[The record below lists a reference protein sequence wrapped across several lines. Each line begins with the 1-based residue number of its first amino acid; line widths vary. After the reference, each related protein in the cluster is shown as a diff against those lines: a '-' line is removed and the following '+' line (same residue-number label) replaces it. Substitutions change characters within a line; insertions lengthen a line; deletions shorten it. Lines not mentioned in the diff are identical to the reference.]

1 MVIIYKNRAF
11 EEELVAST
19 LCRSL
24 RFLSVLFL
32 FAVGLRAIADAQPL
46 PRSVTVG
53 SNPPGTVFYAL
64 ASGLSKVASEGAPF
78 QMVVQPY
85 SGTSTFLPLLDSGEV
100 DFGINNAVDMALS
113 YQGPERLK
121 IGGRNPFRH
130 TPNVR
135 LVMRG
140 AILMT
145 ALLVRK
151 DAPMKSVLDIRGK
164 RLTGEYPAQ
173 LANWYNIFGFLT
185 GAGMKFDDVKI
196 IPVPGA
202 NEGVDALIQGR
213 ADVALHAIDSA
224 KVKEADA
231 AIGVRHLSLDC
242 SAQGE
247 KRLRAAVPGYYP
259 QWLKRGQAAAI
270 SDDTCV
276 NAYDIY
282 LTTAKSANERV
293 VQTILK
299 NIWDNIDK
307 LLPLHP
313 SFKDWTRQRAVDV
326 DVTIPYHPAAVQ
338 FYKERGVWP
347 AIMDEVQRKLTGPN
361 P

>member
-1 MVIIYKNRAF
+1 MAPRLRAAQF
-11 EEELVAST
+11 
-19 LCRSL
+19 
-24 RFLSVLFL
+24 FLSFVFELLL
-32 FAVGLRAIADAQPL
+32 FAIGLADAQPL
-46 PRSVTVG
+46 PRSVTVA

-64 ASGLSKVASEGAPF
+64 ASGLSKVASEGSPM
-78 QMVVQPY
+78 QLVVQPY
-85 SGTSTFLPLLDSGEV
+85 SGTSTFLPLLDSGEI
-100 DFGINNAVDMALS
+100 DFGINNAVDLALS
-113 YQGPERLK
+113 YQGSERLK
-121 IGGRNPFRH
+121 IGGRNPFQH
-130 TPNVR
+130 TPNIR

-145 ALLVRK
+145 AFLVRK
-151 DAPMKSVLDIRGK
+151 DAPIKSIQDIRGK

-173 LANWYNIFGFLT
+173 LANWYNVFGFLA

-196 IPVPGA
+196 VPVPGA

-231 AIGVRHLSLDC
+231 AIGVRHISLDC

-259 QWLKRGQAAAI
+259 HWLKRGQATAI
-270 SDDTCV
+270 VEDTCV

-282 LTTAKSANERV
+282 LTTHKAANDRV
-293 VQTILK
+293 VTAVLK
-299 NIWDNIDK
+299 GVWENVDK

-313 SFKDWTRQRAVDV
+313 SFKDWTRQRAIDAE
-326 DVTIPYHPAAVQ
+326 VTIPYHPAAAQ
-338 FYKERGVWP
+338 FYKERSVWP
-347 AIMDEVQRKLTGPN
+347 AQMEEVQRKLLSMN

>member
-1 MVIIYKNRAF
+1 M
-11 EEELVAST
+11 AST
-19 LCRSL
+19 FCRSS
-24 RFLSVLFL
+24 RFLSFLFL
-32 FAVGLRAIADAQPL
+32 LALGLPSVTNAQPL

-64 ASGLSKVASEGAPF
+64 ASGLSKVASEGVPF

-85 SGTSTFLPLLDSGEV
+85 SGTSTFLPLLDSGEI

-121 IGGRNPFRH
+121 IGGRNPFQH

-173 LANWYNIFGFLT
+173 LANWYNVFGFLA
-185 GAGMKFDDVKI
+185 GAGMKFEDVKI
-196 IPVPGA
+196 VPVPGA
-202 NEGVDALIQGR
+202 NEGVDALVQGR
-213 ADVALHAIDSA
+213 ADVALHAVDSA

-242 SAQGE
+242 SPQGE
-247 KRLRAAVPGYYP
+247 KRLRTAVPGYYP
-259 QWLKRGQAAAI
+259 HWLKRGQAAAI
-270 SDDTCV
+270 ADDTCV

-282 LTTAKSANERV
+282 LTSHKGAPDRV
-293 VQTILK
+293 VSMVLK
-299 NIWDNIDK
+299 NIWDNVDK
-307 LLPLHP
+307 LAPLHP
-313 SFKDWTRQRAVDV
+313 SFKDWTRQRAVDAE
-326 DVTIPYHPAAVQ
+326 VTMPYHPAAVQ
-338 FYKERGVWP
+338 FFKERGAWP
-347 AIMDEVQRKLTGPN
+347 ANMDDAQRRLISLN

>member
-1 MVIIYKNRAF
+1 MGSI
-11 EEELVAST
+11 S
-19 LCRSL
+19 CRSS
-24 RFLSVLFL
+24 RFLSFLFL
-32 FAVGLRAIADAQPL
+32 LALGFCAAAIAQPL

-85 SGTSTFLPLLDSGEV
+85 SGTSTFLPLLDNGEL
-100 DFGINNAVDMALS
+100 DFGINNAVDMGLS

-121 IGGRNPFRH
+121 IGGRNPFQH

-185 GAGMKFDDVKI
+185 GAGMKFEDVKI
-196 IPVPGA
+196 VPVPGA

-213 ADVALHAIDSA
+213 ADVALHAVDSA

-231 AIGVRHLSLDC
+231 AIGVRHISLDC

-259 QWLKRGQAAAI
+259 HWLKRGQAAGIA
-270 SDDTCV
+270 DDTCV

-282 LTTAKSANERV
+282 LTSSKATNDRV

-299 NIWDNIDK
+299 NIWDNTDK

-313 SFKDWTRQRAVDV
+313 SFKDWTRTRAVDA
-326 DVTIPYHPAAVQ
+326 DVTIPYHPAALQ
-338 FYKERGVWP
+338 FYKERGAWP
-347 AIMDEVQRKLTGPN
+347 ATMDEAQRRLLSLN

>member
-1 MVIIYKNRAF
+1 VF
-11 EEELVAST
+11 LLV
-19 LCRSL
+19 LGVC
-24 RFLSVLFL
+24 
-32 FAVGLRAIADAQPL
+32 AIANSQPL
-46 PRSVTVG
+46 PRSVSVG

-85 SGTSTFLPLLDSGEV
+85 SGTSTFLPLLDNGEV

-121 IGGRNPFRH
+121 IGGRNPFQH

-140 AILMT
+140 AILMV

-173 LANWYNIFGFLT
+173 LSNWYNIFGFLA
-185 GAGMKFDDVKI
+185 GAGMKWEDVKI
-196 IPVPGA
+196 VAVPGV

-213 ADVALHAIDSA
+213 ADVSLSAIDAA

-231 AIGVRHLSLDC
+231 AIGVKHISLDC

-259 QWLKRGQAAAI
+259 HWIKRGGATAI
-270 SDDTCV
+270 VEDTCV

-282 LTTAKSANERV
+282 LTSGKAVNDRV

-307 LLPLHP
+307 LPPLHP
-313 SFKDWTRQRAVDV
+313 SFKDWTRQRAVDA

-338 FYKERGVWP
+338 FYKERNAWP
-347 AIMDEVQRKLTGPN
+347 ATMDEAQRKLISLN